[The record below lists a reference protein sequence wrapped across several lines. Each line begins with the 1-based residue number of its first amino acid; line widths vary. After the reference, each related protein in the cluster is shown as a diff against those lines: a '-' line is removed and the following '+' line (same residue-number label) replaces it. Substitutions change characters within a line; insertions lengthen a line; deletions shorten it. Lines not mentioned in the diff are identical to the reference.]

1 LKQAYKTTAK
11 TKCSQKPDFLEHTL
25 LFRVAMKFRWLLFIT
40 LLIPSWSLNGQAPL
54 RKIGNS
60 AFKAGEI
67 LEYRIH
73 YGFVDAGIA
82 RLEVKPQLTSINS
95 RNCFHIVGTG
105 QTKGAF
111 DWFFKVRDRFESYVD
126 SESLMPWIFIR
137 KVEEGSYKKSQHVSF
152 NHYKNTASS
161 EKVTIPAP
169 QYVQDLISAFYY
181 ARTFDFANASPGTV
195 FPIDAYLDD
204 EVFQMN
210 IKYIGK
216 EKVSTTLGTF
226 NCIKFRPLLLE
237 GRVFKEEEDMTV
249 WVTDDKN
256 RIVVRAEA
264 EILVGSLKMDLKG
277 YSGLANTLS
286 SKIK

>member
-1 LKQAYKTTAK
+1 
-11 TKCSQKPDFLEHTL
+11 
-25 LFRVAMKFRWLLFIT
+25 MNKFRILL
-40 LLIPSWSLNGQAPL
+40 LLILCSLPLYGQVPF
-54 RKIGNS
+54 RKIKNE
-60 AFKAGEI
+60 AFKVGEI

-82 RLEVKPQLTSINS
+82 RLEIKKDLSTINN
-95 RNCFHIVGTG
+95 RKCYHVVGTG
-105 QTKGAF
+105 ETKGAF
-111 DWFFKVRDRFESYVD
+111 DWFFKVRDRYESYIDV
-126 SESLMPWIFIR
+126 EALMPWVFIR
-137 KVEEGSYKKSQHVSF
+137 RVEEGSYTKSQNVTF
-152 NHYKNTASS
+152 NHFKNSASS
-161 EKVTIPAP
+161 EKVTIPVP
-169 QYVQDLISAFYY
+169 EYVQDLVSAFFY
-181 ARTFDFANASPGTV
+181 ARNLDFTNAKPGAL
-195 FPIDAYLDD
+195 FPISAYLDD
-204 EVFQMN
+204 EVFEMT

-216 EKVSTTLGTF
+216 EKVNTKFGTF

-277 YSGLANTLS
+277 YSGLANPLS